1 MKMKKILLIIPKGG
15 YFVLSFSQLKITMP
29 TLGIGYISSYL
40 KNKGYDVNIIDLNLK
55 DLSNNELKAL
65 LADFKPQIAG
75 TSFTTMGRFEAFD
88 LIKLIKQ
95 ALPET
100 LTIAGGPHASLTTDD
115 TLTHLPEL
123 DIIVRGEGEETITAL
138 LECLENNGDLSKI
151 EGISYRQDNNVV
163 HTPPRSFIKDLDS
176 LPFPEQKL
184 DEYN

>member
-115 TLTHLPEL
+115 TLTHLP
-123 DIIVRGEGEETITAL
+123 
-138 LECLENNGDLSKI
+138 
-151 EGISYRQDNNVV
+151 
-163 HTPPRSFIKDLDS
+163 
-176 LPFPEQKL
+176 
-184 DEYN
+184 